1 MRIGLV
7 VDATCDMPSSILEKY
22 GIVILPIGIKIGE
35 TVFADTRD
43 EQAALAF
50 IESDIAE
57 RGVDAETNSFT
68 VEQIRDLFLKRL
80 VIDYD
85 YVFCLTV
92 MKNRSPIFNNAT
104 QASFVILNDYKPIR
118 TAAGHNTPF
127 SLRVIDTQS
136 VFAAQG
142 VTMIEAAQMIA
153 ADEQPPKIRGRIEQ
167 LVPNTHGY
175 LIVRDLHYMRA
186 RTRKKGEASVSLFSA
201 SLGSMLDIKPIL
213 HGNRGVTGPVG
224 KVRGF
229 DNAAR
234 KLLMHVVDRV
244 RSGLLSSNVCMSYG
258 GPLEEMRALPGYSS
272 LRDICLSQGVALH
285 ESTMSLTGMV
295 NLGKGA
301 LMIGFAAEGQ
311 LFKD

>member
-127 SLRVIDTQS
+127 SLRVIDTQN

-153 ADEQPPKIRGRIEQ
+153 AGEQPPKIRGRIEQ

-213 HGNRGVTGPVG
+213 HGNRGETGPVG

-234 KLLMHVVDRV
+234 KLFAYVVDRV
-244 RSGLLSSNVCMSYG
+244 RSGLLSPNVCMSYG
-258 GPLEEMRALPGYSS
+258 GPLEDMRALPGYSS
-272 LRDICLSQGVALH
+272 LRDICLSQGVVLH

-311 LFKD
+311 LYKD

>member
-7 VDATCDMPSSILEKY
+7 VDATCDMPSNIMEKY
-22 GIVILPIGIKIGE
+22 GIVILPITIKIGE

-43 EQAALAF
+43 EQSALAF

-57 RGVDAETNSFT
+57 RGVDAETSSFS
-68 VEQIRDLFLKRL
+68 VEQIRDLFLNRL

-118 TAAGHNTPF
+118 MAAGHSTPF
-127 SLRVIDTQS
+127 SLRVIDTQN

-153 ADEQPPKIRGRIEQ
+153 AGDQPPKIRTRIDH
-167 LVPNTHGY
+167 LVQHTQGY

-186 RTRKKGEASVSLFSA
+186 RTRKKGEASVSLLSA

-213 HGNRGVTGPVG
+213 HGNQGVTGPIA

-229 DNAAR
+229 DAAAS
-234 KLLMHVVDRV
+234 KLLTHAAERV
-244 RSGLLSSNVCMSYG
+244 RGKLLSPHVCMSYG
-258 GPLEEMRALPGYSS
+258 GPLEEMRALPGYAS
-272 LRDICLSQGVALH
+272 LRDTCREHGVALH
-285 ESTMSLTGMV
+285 ESVMSLTAMV

-301 LMIGFAAEGQ
+301 LTLGFAAEGQ
-311 LFKD
+311 LL

>member
-7 VDATCDMPSSILEKY
+7 VDATCDMPSSVYEQY
-22 GIVILPIGIKIGE
+22 GIVILPIRIKIGE
-35 TVFADTRD
+35 SVFADTRD
-43 EQAALAF
+43 EAATLAF
-50 IESDIAE
+50 LDSDLAE
-57 RGVDAETNSFT
+57 RGIDAETASYS
-68 VEQIRDLFLKRL
+68 VEQIRDLFLSKL

-92 MKNRSPIFNNAT
+92 TKNRSPIYDNAT
-104 QASFVILNDYKPIR
+104 QASFAILSDYKPVRI
-118 TAAGHNTPF
+118 AAGHNTPF
-127 SLRVIDTQS
+127 SLRVIDTQN

-142 VTMIEAAQMIA
+142 ATMIEAAQMIA
-153 ADEQPPKIRGRIEQ
+153 AGEQPPKIRARIEQ

-186 RTRKKGEASVSLFSA
+186 RTSKKGEKSVSFFSA

-213 HGNRGVTGPVG
+213 HGNRGETGPIA

-229 DNAAR
+229 DTAAR
-234 KLLMHVVDRV
+234 KLFMYAADRV
-244 RSGLLSSNVCMSYG
+244 RGGLLSPHVCMSYG
-258 GPLEEMRALPGYSS
+258 GPLDEMRTLPGYNS
-272 LRDICLSQGVALH
+272 LRGICLDHNVTLH
-285 ESTMSLTGMV
+285 ESVMSLTGMV
-295 NLGKGA
+295 NLGKGC

>member
-7 VDATCDMPSSILEKY
+7 VDATCDMPSEVFERY
-22 GIVILPIGIKIGE
+22 GIVVLPISIKIGD
-35 TVFADTRD
+35 TVFADTRN
-43 EQAALAF
+43 EQTMLNF
-50 IESDIAE
+50 LESDIAE
-57 RGVDAETNSFT
+57 RGVDAETASFS

-92 MKNRSPIFNNAT
+92 TRNRSPIFDNAT
-104 QASFVILNDYKPIR
+104 QASFAILNEYKPIR
-118 TAAGHNTPF
+118 AEAGHNTPF
-127 SLRVIDTQS
+127 ALRVIDTQN

-142 VTMIEAAQMIA
+142 VTMIEAARMIA
-153 ADEQPPKIRGRIEQ
+153 AGEQPPKIRARIEQ

-186 RTRKKGEASVSLFSA
+186 RTSKKGEKSVSLFSA
-201 SLGSMLDIKPIL
+201 SLGTVLDIKPIL
-213 HGNRGVTGPVG
+213 HGNRGQTGPIA

-234 KLLMHVVDRV
+234 KLFLYAAERA
-244 RSGLLSSNVCMSYG
+244 RNGLLTPDVCLSYG
-258 GPLEEMRALPGYSS
+258 GPLEEMRTLPGYNS
-272 LRDICLSQGVALH
+272 LREVCQSNGVNLH
-285 ESTMSLTGMV
+285 ESVMSLTGMV

-301 LMIGFAAEGQ
+301 LMMGFAAEGQ
-311 LFKD
+311 KFSE

>member
-7 VDATCDMPSSILEKY
+7 VDATCDMPSSILEHY
-22 GIVILPIGIKIGE
+22 GIVILPIGIKIGD
-35 TVFADTRD
+35 TQFADTRD
-43 EQAALAF
+43 EQAAATF
-50 IESDIAE
+50 IESDIGE
-57 RGVDAETNSFT
+57 RGVDAETSSFS
-68 VEQIRDLFLKRL
+68 VDQIRDLFLKRL

-118 TAAGHNTPF
+118 VAAGHNTPF
-127 SLRVIDTQS
+127 SLRVIDTQN

-153 ADEQPPKIRGRIEQ
+153 AGEQPPKIRGRIEQ

-201 SLGSMLDIKPIL
+201 SVGSMLDIKPIL
-213 HGNRGVTGPVG
+213 YGNRGQTSPVA

-234 KLLMHVVDRV
+234 KLLVHVADRV
-244 RSGLLSSNVCMSYG
+244 RGGLLSPNVCMSYG
-258 GPLEEMRALPGYSS
+258 GPLEEMRALPGYNS
-272 LRDICLSQGVALH
+272 LREMCLTHGVALH

-301 LMIGFAAEGQ
+301 LMLGFAAEGQ
-311 LFKD
+311 LFKE

>member
-7 VDATCDMPSSILEKY
+7 VDATCDMPSNVLEKY
-22 GIVILPIGIKIGE
+22 GIVILPIGIKIGD

-43 EQAALAF
+43 EQSALTF
-50 IESDIAE
+50 IESDISE

-68 VEQIRDLFLKRL
+68 VDQIRDLFLKQL

-92 MKNRSPIFNNAT
+92 MKSRSPIFNNAT
-104 QASFVILNDYKPIR
+104 QASFVILSDYKPIR

-127 SLRVIDTQS
+127 SLRVIDTQNL
-136 VFAAQG
+136 FAAQG

-153 ADEQPPKIRGRIEQ
+153 AGEQPPKIRARIEQ
-167 LVPNTHGY
+167 LVPNTQGY

-213 HGNRGVTGPVG
+213 HGNRGETGPVG

-234 KLLMHVVDRV
+234 KLFVVDRV
-244 RSGLLSSNVCMSYG
+244 RSGLLSPNVCMSYG
-258 GPLEEMRALPGYSS
+258 GHLEELRALPGYSS
-272 LRDICLSQGVALH
+272 LRDICLSQGVTLH

-301 LMIGFAAEGQ
+301 LTIGFAAEGQ
-311 LFKD
+311 LYKD